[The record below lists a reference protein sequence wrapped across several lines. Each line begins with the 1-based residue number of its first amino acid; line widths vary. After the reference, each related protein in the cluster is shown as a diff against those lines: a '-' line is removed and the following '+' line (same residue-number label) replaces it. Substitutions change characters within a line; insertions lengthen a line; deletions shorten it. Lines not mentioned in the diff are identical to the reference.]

1 MERTKASKELTLE
14 QNKQNQTAFVIT
26 GEISKVEV
34 GNKVSFNVK
43 SQVAKEDI
51 FGDGV
56 RVADVTTAMFM
67 EFPKSISHK
76 ILQNLNRREKI
87 TIELTDDEDFI

>member
-1 MERTKASKELTLE
+1 MERTKLSKELTLE

-34 GNKVSFNVK
+34 ENKVSFNVK
-43 SQVAKEDI
+43 SQVAKERI
-51 FGDGV
+51 FGGGGTV
-56 RVADVTTAMFM
+56 IDVTTAMFM

-76 ILQNLNRREKI
+76 ILQNLNRRVKI
-87 TIELTDDEDFI
+87 TIELTDDENFV

>member
-1 MERTKASKELTLE
+1 MERTKLSKELTLE

-34 GNKVSFNVK
+34 ENRVCFNVK
-43 SQVAKEDI
+43 SQVAKERF
-51 FGDGV
+51 FGSGV
-56 RVADVTTAMFM
+56 TVMDVTTAMFM

-76 ILQNLNRREKI
+76 ILQNLNRRVKI
-87 TIELTDDEDFI
+87 TIELTDDEDFV

>member
-1 MERTKASKELTLE
+1 MERTKLSKELTLE

-34 GNKVSFNVK
+34 ENKVSFNVK
-43 SQVAKEDI
+43 SQVATVIDI
-51 FGDGV
+51 
-56 RVADVTTAMFM
+56 TTAMFM

-76 ILQNLNRREKI
+76 ILQNLNRRVKI
-87 TIELTDDEDFI
+87 TIELTDDENFV